1 MSTNLKIISILFSI
15 VLILIVLLFVRKG
28 KITIKYSLV
37 WLASTFVLLILS
49 VFPNVLIWLTKIIG
63 IQVASN
69 LIFALIIGIL
79 LIVCISLTIIVSSQ
93 TEKIRI
99 LIQEVSLLKEKKDE
113 K

>member
-1 MSTNLKIISILFSI
+1 MSTNLKIISIVFSVI
-15 VLILIVLLFVRKG
+15 LILVVLLFVRKG

-37 WLASTFVLLILS
+37 WLGSTFILLILS
-49 VFPNVLIWLTKIIG
+49 IFPSVLSWLTKIIG

-93 TEKIRI
+93 TEKIKL
-99 LIQEVSLLKEKKDE
+99 LIQEVSLLKEEKK
-113 K
+113 